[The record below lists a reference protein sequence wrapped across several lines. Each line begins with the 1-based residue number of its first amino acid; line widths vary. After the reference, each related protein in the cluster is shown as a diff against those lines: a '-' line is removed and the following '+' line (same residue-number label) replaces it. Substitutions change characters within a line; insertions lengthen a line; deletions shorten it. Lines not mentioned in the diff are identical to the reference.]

1 MSVSSARAL
10 PRFSTGHALLLLAVA
25 GALFP
30 FVAGTNYVLQI
41 GSLALTYVV
50 LGQSLNAVYG
60 YTGYLSIAQT
70 AFWGIGGYIVALLSV
85 KWGIGVWWA
94 FLLSGPVTA
103 LIGLAVGYVSLRL
116 TRYAFTIVSLVV
128 LLGTALLATYW
139 TSLTNGSLGVIG
151 IPAPRF
157 ALFGLVVEFGSPVSF
172 YYATLVVSVV
182 LLALM
187 YCVLSSRWGQVLRA
201 IKLDEELSSS
211 FGIRAFRHKL
221 AVFTLAAFCAGT
233 IGAVHAL
240 RVSIVEPT
248 IFALPAAV
256 VIIAIVMLGG
266 PGSFLGVILSG
277 IALTFLP
284 EMLRA
289 SDGGRFFFFGLV
301 LVIGSVAFPDG
312 LPHTLT
318 RLLRRRREHD
328 GATPKVPTPL
338 SVPLAPAHEDA
349 DGQPVVVD
357 QSGSDRA
364 NGAGPLLEVRDLQ
377 RHFGGVKAID
387 GATFTVER
395 GSITALIGPNGSGK
409 TTTID
414 CITGFQR
421 PDGGQLRLAG
431 RVLAGDSPEERAHM
445 GIRRTFQQVRSF
457 NGLTVLEH
465 VMIARYA
472 FDGTRPWDWFL
483 RNRSL
488 LAADAETRE
497 SAAQKLELLRLARL
511 ADHPVDQLSY
521 GQRKLVALA
530 CNLMSEPEVLCLD
543 EPLAGVNP
551 SLINEIAD
559 AIALLRGLGRTFL
572 IVEHNVDFVVS
583 LADHVVV
590 MAEGRVI
597 ADGGP
602 EIVRTDPAV
611 LESFLG
617 VVAP

>member
-1 MSVSSARAL
+1 MIQSSARTF
-10 PRFSTGHALLLLAVA
+10 PRFSTGHALLLLAVL
-25 GALFP
+25 GAVFP
-30 FVAGTNYVLQI
+30 FVAGTNYLLQI
-41 GSLALTYVV
+41 GSLALTYIV
-50 LGQSLNAVYG
+50 LGQTLNAVYG

-70 AFWGIGGYIVALLSV
+70 AFWGIGGYVVALLTV
-85 KWGIGVWWA
+85 KGGLGVWWA

-103 LIGLAVGYVSLRL
+103 VIGLAIGYVSLRL

-128 LLGTALLATYW
+128 LLGTALVATYW

-151 IPAPRF
+151 IPAPRID
-157 ALFGLVVEFGSPVSF
+157 LFGLNVELGSPVSF
-172 YYATLVVSVV
+172 YYATLGVAVI
-182 LLALM
+182 LLALL
-187 YCVLSSRWGQVLRA
+187 YCVLSSRWGQLLRA

-240 RVSIVEPT
+240 RVSIIEPT

-284 EMLRA
+284 ELLRA

-312 LPHTLT
+312 LPRTLG
-318 RLLRRRREHD
+318 RMLKGRRGDDDAAPDSPSPASMPPAEEHPDAHD
-328 GATPKVPTPL
+328 GVGVEPPATGKV
-338 SVPLAPAHEDA
+338 S
-349 DGQPVVVD
+349 
-357 QSGSDRA
+357 
-364 NGAGPLLEVRDLQ
+364 GAGALLEVSDLR

-387 GATFTVER
+387 GAGFTVER

-421 PDGGQLRLAG
+421 PDGGTLRLAG
-431 RVLAGDSPEERAHM
+431 HAISGNSPEERAHM

-457 NGLTVLEH
+457 DGLTVLEH
-465 VMIARYA
+465 VMIASYP

-483 RNRSL
+483 RTPKL
-488 LAADAETRE
+488 LAADAQTRE
-497 SAAQKLELLRLARL
+497 AAREKLELLRLTRL

-530 CNLMSEPEVLCLD
+530 CNLMSEPEILCLD

-551 SLINEIAD
+551 TLINEIAD
-559 AIALLRGLGRTFL
+559 AIALLRDLGRTFL
-572 IVEHNVDFVVS
+572 IVEHNVEFVVS

-617 VVAP
+617 GVVTP